1 MTDDN
6 NTYNYKVYFDAPSV
20 EEFNKLRNI
29 IGWGDIDFDMAQL
42 SLDNSLFHVTI
53 RANKQ
58 LIAMGRIVGDGA
70 MYFYVQD
77 IVVNPE
83 YQQRGLGH
91 KVMQYIESYLSG
103 TTKKGATIGLLSAK
117 GKEGFYERFGYIQR
131 PNDILGNGMCKFI

>member
-1 MTDDN
+1 MTDD
-6 NTYNYKVYFDAPSV
+6 NYKVYFDAPSID
-20 EEFNKLRNI
+20 EFNKLRSE
-29 IGWGDIDFDMAQL
+29 IGWGNTDADMAKM

-53 RANKQ
+53 RDKTK

-77 IVVNPE
+77 IVVHPE
-83 YQQRGLGH
+83 YQKRGLGH

-117 GKEGFYERFGYIQR
+117 GKEGFYARFGYIKR
-131 PNDILGNGMCKFI
+131 PSDILGHGMCKFI

>member
-20 EEFNKLRNI
+20 EEFNKLRNV
-29 IGWGDIDFDMAQL
+29 IGWGDIDSDMAQM
-42 SLDNSLFHVTI
+42 SLNNSLFNITI
-53 RANKQ
+53 RDNTK

-77 IVVNPE
+77 IVVHPE
-83 YQQRGLGH
+83 YHKCGLGH

-103 TTKKGATIGLLSAK
+103 TTKKGATIGLLCAK
-117 GKEGFYERFGYIQR
+117 GKEGFYERFGYMQR